1 MSETP
6 VTLVGLIKQSAARTP
21 RACAI
26 VDGECQLTYAEL
38 DAAAR
43 ARAADLA
50 QAAGLGGLAQAA
62 GLADEGIGP
71 ADLVAVEL
79 PRGAD
84 LVIAVLAVCYAGA
97 TCLPLDPALPPQW
110 REAILADAA
119 PASRAGRWRS
129 QSGLVL
135 YADGSHERPRP
146 VVVGLD
152 ALGAQLRGW
161 QDEHRL
167 AAGERV
173 LARTPVGFHGSVL
186 ELFWPL
192 VAGATVVL
200 AEPGRQRDSR
210 YLAQLIS
217 EVGIS
222 TVVTTPA
229 LLAELVAEP
238 GLGDCRELR
247 RVFAGGE
254 ELPAALR
261 DRFLAAAPRAELY
274 HLYAPAEAAG
284 AVAWHRYDR
293 TDGARTAPVSRTV
306 GDIRTWV
313 LDERMRLAPP
323 GVAGELYLS
332 GASLAQGFLGDA
344 ARTSSRFVAGPIGA
358 EPGAAGRLYRTGDV
372 VRRGRRG
379 ELEFLARAG
388 GTVTVR
394 GFLVEPR
401 EVEAVLS
408 GAPGVGHAVVTARAD
423 RQGSPQLAAYVMPV
437 PGAEVDPVGV
447 RAAVA
452 GALPEYM
459 VPAVVTVLDRFPLT
473 PGGMVDRE
481 ALPAPDPGSV
491 GDGEVADPGSPRVE
505 ILCGLFAEALGVA
518 RVRADDSFFDLGGHS
533 LLAMRLVGLVA
544 SALGVQVGVREIFL
558 HPKVADLAV
567 VLDGADGSLPP
578 LTPVPR
584 PERLPLSSAQSRL
597 WYLTQLYGADATYN
611 VPFAWRL
618 HGRVNLT
625 ALRAALHDVV
635 RRHESLRTLFP
646 AESGEPYQHVL
657 PAELATPELLVERT
671 ERAELPVR
679 LARTAGHVFDLA
691 RELPV
696 YAALLT
702 VDDEEHVLVLVTH
715 HIASD
720 GWSLGILVRDLAEA
734 YQARLAGQPPRWAQ
748 LPVQYADYTMW
759 QRDLLGGDR
768 DDESVLSRQLA
779 HWTSTLAELPEEL
792 SLPYDRPRR
801 AAPTHRGATVRARLD
816 AASHAALLQLVRE
829 QHVTLFMVLHAGLA
843 ALLGRLGAGT
853 DLPLG
858 SVTAGRSSPALDDL
872 VGFFVNTLVLRTDA
886 SGDPSFTELLA
897 RVRET
902 DLAAYSNADVP
913 FERLVE
919 AVNPAR
925 TASRHALFQVMILPD
940 DTSLGRWQLGDVSA
954 QEEPVVLQAAKFDL
968 SVAFSQRHDSHGE
981 PTGLD
986 LSIEYATDL
995 FDEETA
1001 QGLVDRLAM
1010 LLTQVAENADRRLST
1025 LELLSVAERRE
1036 LLSAGTGPSLP
1047 VPDTTLSE
1055 LFQRQADDTPEAV
1068 AVTYGHRRL
1077 SYRELDARSDRWARY
1092 LLSCGAGPG
1101 RLVAIALPRTEL
1113 MVVALLAVLKSGAA
1127 YLPVDPA
1134 YPAARVRFMLADAQ
1148 PALVVSDTRTAAGLP
1163 LDGLPCVLL
1172 DDPATL
1178 TVAAAVPAGVLTDAE
1193 RGAPRSAA
1201 DPAYVIYT
1209 SGSTGQPKGTIVEH
1223 RNVVNLLIWARTM
1236 FPGPWGRVIAA
1247 TSLSFDIS
1255 VFEVFG
1261 ALCLGGTMDI
1271 FPDLL
1276 ALTDGGASRAAGAKV
1291 IGVPSALLAAL
1302 ARNGGPSGGP
1312 GGGPGGGPSLP
1323 ASAVVMA
1330 GETLSSAGLAA
1341 IRAAVP
1347 ADCTIANFYGPTET
1361 TVYMNGWITDPAIG
1375 PGEPPI
1381 GLPMSNVRVYVLDE
1395 RLALVPPGVAG
1406 ELYVSGMAVARG
1418 YAGRPGQTASR
1429 FVASPFAA
1437 SPFEAGERMY
1447 RTGDIVRW
1455 GRRAGLEFVGRV
1467 DDQVKV
1473 RGFRIELGEVESA
1486 LVAVP
1491 GVGRAVA
1498 VVREDRPGDRRLV
1511 GYVVPAAGA
1520 APDPAPHPAAVR
1532 EAVAGQLP
1540 EYMVPSAVVVLDGLP
1555 LSPTGKLDRRALP
1568 APEYRTDSAGRAA
1581 SAKEQVLC
1589 ELFADVLGVSAVGPA
1604 DSFFDLGGHSLLGTI
1619 LLALIAERLD
1629 AQVTLQSFLADPT
1642 VRGMART
1649 IERQGR

>member
-6 VTLVGLIKQSAARTP
+6 STLVGLIQQSAARTP
-21 RACAI
+21 DAPAI
-26 VDGECQLTYAEL
+26 VAGERQLTYREL

-43 ARAADLA
+43 A
-50 QAAGLGGLAQAA
+50 QAAR
-62 GLADEGIGP
+62 LADEGIGS
-71 ADLVAVEL
+71 ADLVAVEI
-79 PRGAD
+79 PHGAD
-84 LVIAVLAVCYAGA
+84 LVIGVLAVCYAGA
-97 TCLPLDPALPPQW
+97 GCLPLDPALPSEW
-110 REAILADAA
+110 REAVRADAA
-119 PASRAGRWRS
+119 PTSLTGRRES
-129 QSGLVL
+129 QPGFVL
-135 YADGSHERPRP
+135 YADGSGERPRP
-146 VVVGLD
+146 VLVGFD

-161 QDEHRL
+161 QDEHSL
-167 AAGERV
+167 AAGDRV
-173 LARTPVGFHGSVL
+173 LAQTPVGFRGSVL

-192 VAGATVVL
+192 VAGAAVVL
-200 AEPGRQRDSR
+200 AEPGRQHDAR
-210 YLAQLIS
+210 YLARLIS
-217 EVGIS
+217 GAGVS

-229 LLAELVAEP
+229 RLAELVAEP
-238 GLGDCRELR
+238 ELGDCRELR

-254 ELPAALR
+254 ELPAGLR
-261 DRFLAAAPRAELY
+261 DRFLAAAPGAELY
-274 HLYAPAEAAG
+274 HTFGPAEAAG

-293 TDGARTAPVSRTV
+293 TDSGRTAPVSRTV

-313 LDERMRLAPP
+313 LDERLRLVPP

-332 GASLAQGFLGDA
+332 GGSLARGYLGDA
-344 ARTSSRFVAGPIGA
+344 VRTSSRFVAGPT
-358 EPGAAGRLYRTGDV
+358 GAARLYRTGDV
-372 VRRGRRG
+372 VRRSRRG

-388 GTVTVR
+388 DTVTVR
-394 GFLVEPR
+394 GFRAEPR

-408 GAPGVGHAVVTARAD
+408 GTPGVGHAVVVARAD
-423 RQGSPQLAAYVMPV
+423 RQGSPQLVAYVMPV
-437 PGAEVDPVGV
+437 PGAAVNPIDV

-452 GALPEYM
+452 QALPEYM
-459 VPAVVTVLDRFPLT
+459 VPAVVAVLDRLPLT
-473 PGGMVDRE
+473 PGGIVDRG
-481 ALPAPDPGSV
+481 ALPAPDLGPV
-491 GDGEVADPGSPRVE
+491 GHGEAADPGPPQEE
-505 ILCGLFAEALGVA
+505 ILCGLFAEVLGVP
-518 RVRADDSFFDLGGHS
+518 RVRVDDSFFDLGGHS
-533 LLAMRLVGLVA
+533 LLAMRLVGRVA
-544 SALGVQVGVREIFL
+544 SVLGVQVGIRDLFR
-558 HPKVADLAV
+558 HPTVAELAV
-567 VLDGADGSLPP
+567 VLDWADGALPP
-578 LTPVPR
+578 LTPGPR
-584 PERLPLSSAQSRL
+584 PERLPLSSAQRRL

-618 HGRVNLT
+618 RGRVDPT
-625 ALRAALHDVV
+625 ALRGALHDVV
-635 RRHESLRTLFP
+635 RRHESLRTVFP

-657 PAELATPELLVERT
+657 PAETVTPELLVART
-671 ERAELPVR
+671 EPADLPAQ
-679 LARTAGHVFDLA
+679 LARTAHHVFDLA
-691 RELPV
+691 QELPV
-696 YAALLT
+696 RAALLT

-734 YQARLAGQPPRWAQ
+734 YQARLDGQAPRWEE
-748 LPVQYADYTMW
+748 LPVQYADYTLW

-768 DDESVLSRQLA
+768 DDDGVMSRQLA
-779 HWTSTLAELPEEL
+779 HWTSTLAGLPEEL
-792 SLPYDRPRR
+792 SLPFDRPRP
-801 AAPTHRGATVRARLD
+801 ATPTHRGAAVRAGLD
-816 AASHAALLQLVRE
+816 AASHAALVRLARE

-843 ALLGRLGAGT
+843 ALLCRLGAGT

-858 SVTAGRSSPALDDL
+858 SVTAGRSDPALDGL

-902 DLAAYSNADVP
+902 DLAAYAHAEVP

-919 AVNPAR
+919 VLNPTR
-925 TASRHALFQVMILPD
+925 TVSRHALFQVMILPD
-940 DTSLGRWQLGDVSA
+940 DTGLGRWQMGDVSA

-981 PTGLD
+981 PAGLD
-986 LSIEYATDL
+986 LSVEYATDL

-1001 QGLVDRLAM
+1001 QGLADRLAM
-1010 LLTQVAENADRRLST
+1010 LLIQVAENADRPLST
-1025 LELLSVAERRE
+1025 LEVLSAAERRA
-1036 LLSAGTGPSLP
+1036 LLSAGTGPSIP
-1047 VPDTTLSE
+1047 VPDATLGE
-1055 LFQRQADDTPEAV
+1055 LFERQAAGAPEVV
-1068 AVTYGHRRL
+1068 AVVYGDRRL
-1077 SYRELDARSDRWARY
+1077 TYRELDERSDRWARY
-1092 LLSCGAGPG
+1092 LRSRGAGPG

-1113 MVVALLAVLKSGAA
+1113 MVVAVLAVLKSGAA
-1127 YLPVDPA
+1127 YVPVDPG
-1134 YPAARVRFMLADAQ
+1134 YPAARVAFMLADAR
-1148 PALVVSDTRTAAGLP
+1148 PALVVSDTRTVAGLA

-1172 DDPATL
+1172 DDPVTL
-1178 TVAAAVPAGVLTDAE
+1178 TAAASVASGVLTDAE

-1209 SGSTGQPKGTIVEH
+1209 SGSTGQPKGTVVEH

-1236 FPGPWGRVIAA
+1236 FPGAWGRVIAA

-1271 FPDLL
+1271 LPDLL
-1276 ALTDGGASRAAGAKV
+1276 ALTDDGASRAAGAKV

-1302 ARNGGPSGGP
+1302 AQGSGRSDDRD
-1312 GGGPGGGPSLP
+1312 GPSLS

-1330 GETLSSAGLAA
+1330 GETLSSTGLAA

-1395 RLALVPPGVAG
+1395 RLTLVPPGVAG

-1418 YAGRPGQTASR
+1418 YAGRSGLTASR
-1429 FVASPFAA
+1429 FVA

-1447 RTGDIVRW
+1447 RTGDVVRW

-1486 LVAVP
+1486 LAAAP

-1520 APDPAPHPAAVR
+1520 APDPTAVR
-1532 EAVAGQLP
+1532 DAVARLVP
-1540 EYMVPSAVVVLDGLP
+1540 DYMMPSAVVVLDGLP
-1555 LSPTGKLDRRALP
+1555 LTPTGKLDRKALP
-1568 APEYRTDSAGRAA
+1568 APEYRTDGAGAAA
-1581 SAKEQVLC
+1581 SAEEQVLC
-1589 ELFADVLGVSAVGPA
+1589 GLFAEVLGVPAVGCA

-1619 LLALIAERLD
+1619 LLALIAERLG
-1629 AQVTLQSFLADPT
+1629 AQVSLESFLADPT

-1649 IERQGR
+1649 IGR